1 MIIKKPEDYGLFFI
15 SEVISNHIR
24 REKECILISLKRQ
37 SYKDRMHCSRSPRR
51 DFFSI
56 NIDQQQLGQI
66 VQIIESR
73 TCKHDH
79 TLLFLY
85 NQLYKIVHSCI
96 KRTSSSIW
104 LGFSSQL
111 FHNFMQI
118 KMNCGL
124 GFGEYGSVYWEFW
137 IKYIDS
143 SRWHIWKSN
152 LSFFWYILM
161 DS

>member
-1 MIIKKPEDYGLFFI
+1 
-15 SEVISNHIR
+15 
-24 REKECILISLKRQ
+24 
-37 SYKDRMHCSRSPRR
+37 MHCSRSPRR

-96 KRTSSSIW
+96 KQTSSSIW

-152 LSFFWYILM
+152 LSFFLVHFNGFLSTWHVSHGVLSYPAPVYQWVVFVPTLWKKLLKE
-161 DS
+161 